1 MKQDVIKD
9 IPADKIEYVISQY
22 VHKKRDRDIL
32 RLKWLDECTF
42 HEIAEKVGMSDRGVQ
57 YVVDRNLTRLLKYI
71 L

>member
-1 MKQDVIKD
+1 MKQDIIKD

-32 RLKWLDECTF
+32 RLKWLDELTF
-42 HEIAEKVGMSDRGVQ
+42 HEIAIKVDMSDRGVQ